1 MLPAAPCLRL
11 IDERTFFLTPCQY
24 WIHTA
29 RGQRSL
35 LASDRSS
42 VDLAEDDVERA
53 DQSRHVGQ
61 HVATAEEIH
70 GREMCIARSADL
82 AAIGLVGA
90 VGHQIDADF
99 ALRRLAGG
107 ANHAGPHVDTLGI
120 QLQPVDTRFPR
131 TSTSP

>member
-1 MLPAAPCLRL
+1 MLPAAQCLRL

-70 GREMCIARSADL
+70 GREMCIGRDADL
-82 AAIGLVGA
+82 DANGLVGA
-90 VGHQIDADF
+90 GGHPIDAGI
-99 ALRRLAGG
+99 ALRSPDVGG
-107 ANHAGPHVDTLGI
+107 NSPAPTVRDTGRAI
-120 QLQPVDTRFPR
+120 
-131 TSTSP
+131 